1 LTSDVLAQLFVGMG
15 LFAAAGFMWWFIPH
29 FTDWITPGEP
39 LWMIWIQK
47 AIGAAAFAIPAG
59 FVIVGA
65 FN

>member
-1 LTSDVLAQLFVGMG
+1 
-15 LFAAAGFMWWFIPH
+15 MWWFIPH

-47 AIGAAAFAIPAG
+47 AIGAAVFAIPAG

>member
-47 AIGAAAFAIPAG
+47 AIGAAVFAIPAG